1 LRSRWPYRIDSCPR
15 SRSSL
20 EEIQAE
26 ILTLVEGGDLRHRG
40 VGFSVDPRRCSVHV
54 IGELTD
60 GAIELLADRFGSS
73 VTIRDGVPVVPLDGE
88 ADV

>member
-1 LRSRWPYRIDSCPR
+1 
-15 SRSSL
+15 
-20 EEIQAE
+20 
-26 ILTLVEGGDLRHRG
+26 

-60 GAIELLADRFGSS
+60 GAIGSLADRFGSS